1 MLFQDP
7 RDLNN
12 GVYSICVSGY
22 CLPKDYEQ
30 GQFPRDE
37 SNIEPITVKLEFNNV
52 EILVINDIDFTVTFR
67 MNMGAHW
74 NEPRMIAPDFNVDLT
89 PLDLKFLEHLW
100 LPDLEILH
108 LKHIRDYRILKK
120 LAGYTIC
127 LILTMRHIAL
137 NFIYQNY

>member
-1 MLFQDP
+1 M
-7 RDLNN
+7 NN
-12 GVYSICVSGY
+12 VEYRICVSGY

-37 SNIEPITVKLEFNNV
+37 SNNEPVTVKLEFNNV
-52 EILVINDIDFTVTFR
+52 DILVINDIDFTVTFR

-74 NEPRMIAPDFNVDLT
+74 NEPRIIAPDSNVDLT

-108 LKHIRDYRILKK
+108 LKQIRDYRILKK
-120 LAGYTIC
+120 LAGEKIC
-127 LILTMRHIAL
+127 LFSPWDKSYIESIIADMTISL
-137 NFIYQNY
+137 FF

>member
-1 MLFQDP
+1 M
-7 RDLNN
+7 
-12 GVYSICVSGY
+12 
-22 CLPKDYEQ
+22 PKDYEQ

-37 SNIEPITVKLEFNNV
+37 SNNEPITVKLEFNNV

-74 NEPRMIAPDFNVDLT
+74 NEPRMIAPDSNVELT

-108 LKHIRDYRILKK
+108 LKQIRDYRILKK
-120 LAGYTIC
+120 LAG
-127 LILTMRHIAL
+127 
-137 NFIYQNY
+137 